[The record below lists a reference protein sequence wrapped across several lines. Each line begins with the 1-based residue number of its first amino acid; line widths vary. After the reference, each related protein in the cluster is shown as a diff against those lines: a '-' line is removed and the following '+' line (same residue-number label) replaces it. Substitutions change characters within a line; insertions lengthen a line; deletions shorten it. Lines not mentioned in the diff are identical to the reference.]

1 MKITVFT
8 EKKNDFA
15 QDSKELKTQLK
26 NLLNIDCNMRFLNGY
41 TIQNII
47 ESDIDKAITHV
58 FSEPMV
64 DTVHQ
69 TLPLNLGTIFAREP
83 LPGQYDQRSDSATQC
98 LKCLNFDSEPNV
110 KSFQVVLFDRILSL
124 DEQNRFIRFWI
135 NPVEMRLK
143 DLNREIVVVEK
154 KDEPSLVDFCMW
166 DEIKLKQFLSEHS
179 AAMTID
185 DFKLIQAYFI
195 EHLHRDLSFTEFKVL
210 DTYWSDHCRH
220 TTFETEITDIEIEES
235 SYADALKQS
244 LNQFLDMRLKL
255 NRIYK
260 PITLMEI
267 ATIFGRFRQ
276 DPRVEISDEVNA
288 CSVMIDVETDTGIEE
303 WLLMF
308 KNETHNHPT
317 EIEPFGGASTCIGGA
332 IRDPLSG
339 RSYVYQAMRISG
351 CGNVKESF
359 ESTLENKLPQRII
372 ASKATQ
378 GNSSYGNQ
386 IGVATTFVKEIY
398 HPSYVAKHLECGA
411 VVGAVKKENVKR
423 LKPEAGDIVILIG
436 GRTGRDGIGGAT
448 GSSKIQSSNS
458 LTSCGSEVQKG
469 NAPEERKLQRLFRN
483 PNVTKLIKKANDFG
497 AGGVCVAIGELAD
510 GCTIQ
515 LDAVPVKYEG
525 LNPTEI
531 AISESQE
538 RMAVVIDPKDCEIFM
553 EYARNENIEASIV
566 AKISDLDRLVMKY
579 EDTIVVDLPRELIN
593 TNGVRQKVQSIL
605 SAKTL
610 FSKEPHKFN
619 ERCLLEHLNQISV
632 SSQKGLIEQFD
643 GSIGATTVLYP
654 LGGKYQLTPAC
665 ASVQK
670 IAVEKGNTKTTSIL
684 TYGFNPSLSEINP
697 FMSAQASVLES
708 IARTIAVGGS
718 VESIFF
724 SFQEYFARLYKD
736 PKKWGNVIQTLL
748 GALSVQE
755 AFNRPAIGG
764 KDSMSGSFNE
774 KDVLDTFIS
783 FACSTASISN
793 IISNE
798 TKSAGD
804 KLYLVQAQ
812 RFDNGL
818 FNLESIKK
826 DYLECEHLIASKQ
839 IISAQIVSHSLA
851 SSLCEMSFG
860 NGLGFNINTNL
871 DLLEDYPASLILEV
885 SPNVSLDKWIHL
897 GYTTEHGFVFNDV
910 RVEYNHAKLAY
921 TSGLEFLYPIH
932 APSQNKSIQTIE
944 TSLSYTSYKFDAVD
958 DVKVVIAVFPGT
970 NCEVD
975 TARAFEK
982 AGASVNYA
990 LIRNLDSNQLKTS
1003 IKEFCDLLDDSHI
1016 LVLPGGFSGGD
1027 EPDGSAK
1034 FIVNILH
1041 NEEVKQAVDRLLKRD
1056 GLIIGICNGFQALI
1070 KTGYLPYGE
1079 LRDLNENDATL
1090 AHNTIHRHIS
1100 TIVNIRQSSN
1110 ASPWLGTDSLGQIS
1124 KVPLS
1129 HGEGRLV
1136 ISPEL
1141 YQTCLEKGQI
1151 AYQYVD
1157 FEGKATMDPQFNVN
1171 GSSYAIEGMISPNGR
1186 ILGKMGHT
1194 ERIQVGCYLNIP
1206 DMMEMKLFENG
1217 VNFFKRGKI

>member
-1 MKITVFT
+1 MKRTIYT
-8 EKKNDFA
+8 EKRNGFNQEA
-15 QDSKELKTQLK
+15 LNLKQQLK
-26 NLLNIDCNMRFLNGY
+26 NLLDIECELRVLNGY
-41 TIQNII
+41 TIENID
-47 ESDIDKAITHV
+47 EKDITNAIQHV

-64 DTVHQ
+64 DRVYESIPMNDGQ
-69 TLPLNLGTIFAREP
+69 IYAREP
-83 LPGQYDQRSDSATQC
+83 LPGQYDQRSDSAIQC
-98 LKCLNFDSEPNV
+98 IKCLDFESEPNV
-110 KSFQVVLFDRILSL
+110 KTFQVVLF
-124 DEQNRFIRFWI
+124 NRMLTNHEHLKFIKYWI

-143 DLNREIVVVEK
+143 NLIEDDQTIEIIK
-154 KDEPSLVDFCMW
+154 EPLLQNFCKW
-166 DEIKLKQFLSEHS
+166 EELKLIQFLKDQS
-179 AAMTID
+179 AAMTLD
-185 DFKLIQAYFI
+185 DLKLIQSYFNN
-195 EHLHRDLSFTEFKVL
+195 HLHRDLTFTEFKVL

-220 TTFETEITDIEIEES
+220 TTFETEITKINIEEGP
-235 SYADALKQS
+235 YKDAIEHAF
-244 LNQFLDMRLKL
+244 NQFLTMRNSL
-255 NRIYK
+255 NRNNK
-260 PITLMEI
+260 PITLMEM
-267 ATIFGRFRQ
+267 ATMFGRFNK
-276 DPRVEISDEVNA
+276 DPRIELSDEVNA
-288 CSVMIDVETDTGIEE
+288 CSVMIDVEIDNRVEE

-359 ESTLENKLPQRII
+359 ESTLPNKLPQRII

-386 IGVATTFVKEIY
+386 IGVTTTFVKEIY

-423 LKPEAGDIVILIG
+423 LKPETGDIVILLG

-458 LTSCGSEVQKG
+458 LQTSGSEVQKG

-483 PNVTKLIKKANDFG
+483 PNVTQLIKKANDFG

-515 LDAVPVKYEG
+515 LDKVPLKYLG
-525 LNPTEI
+525 LTPTEI

-538 RMAVVIDPKDCEIFM
+538 RMAVVIEPKDSESFLA
-553 EYARNENIEASIV
+553 YARNENVEATIV
-566 AKISDLDRLVMKY
+566 ATITDTNRLIMKY
-579 EDTIVVDLPRELIN
+579 GNDVVVDLPRDLIN
-593 TNGVRQKVQSIL
+593 TNGVRQKIEAIL
-605 SAKTL
+605 SQNGYTKSA
-610 FSKEPHKFN
+610 SKPFTELS
-619 ERCLLEHLNQISV
+619 LLEHLNDLNV

-654 LGGKYQLTPAC
+654 LGGKHQLTPAL

-670 IAVEKGNTKTTSIL
+670 ISLEHGTTNTVSIL
-684 TYGFNPSLSEINP
+684 TYGFNPSLAEINP

-718 VESIFF
+718 IKNIFF

-736 PKKWGNVIQTLL
+736 PKKWGNVVQTLL
-748 GALSVQE
+748 GAQSVQD
-755 AFNRPAIGG
+755 AFGRPAIGG

-774 KDVLDTFIS
+774 KDVIDTFIS
-783 FACSTASISN
+783 FACSTRSVEN

-798 TKSAGD
+798 TKNVGN
-804 KLYLVQAQ
+804 KLYFVQAK
-812 RFDNGL
+812 RFENGL
-818 FNLESIKK
+818 FDLDSIKETYQ
-826 DYLECEHLIASKQ
+826 YLEELIASKQ
-839 IISAQIVSHSLA
+839 VVSAQLINQTLA
-851 SSLCEMSFG
+851 TSLCEMSFG
-860 NGLGFNINTNL
+860 NGLGFNIKTDL
-871 DLLEDYPASLILEV
+871 DLLSDYPASLIIEV
-885 SPNVSLDKWIHL
+885 NPDNELDYPCL
-897 GYTTEHGFVFNDV
+897 GEVTENQFIFNGIIID
-910 RVEYNHAKLAY
+910 YNHAKCAY
-921 TSGLEFLYPIH
+921 ESGLTFLYPIIG
-932 APSQNKSIQTIE
+932 PKQELSIE
-944 TSLSYTSYKFDAVD
+944 TITSNIGYKPYAYEPVE

-982 AGASVNYA
+982 AGAQVKQA
-990 LIRNLDSNQLKTS
+990 LIRNLDANQLKES
-1003 IKEFCDLLDDSHI
+1003 IQDFCKMIDESHI
-1016 LVLPGGFSGGD
+1016 LALPGGFSGGD

-1034 FIVNILH
+1034 FIVNILL
-1041 NEEVKQAVDRLLKRD
+1041 NEDVKNAVRRLLNRD
-1056 GLIIGICNGFQALI
+1056 GLMIGICNGFQALI
-1070 KTGYLPYGE
+1070 KTGYIPFGE
-1079 LRDLNENDATL
+1079 IRQLDETDATL

-1100 TIVNIRQSSN
+1100 TMANIRQSTN
-1110 ASPWLGTDSLGQIS
+1110 ASPWLNQEDLAYVS

-1136 ISPEL
+1136 ISPE
-1141 YQTCLEKGQI
+1141 QFKTCVANGQI
-1151 AYQYVD
+1151 AFQYVNH
-1157 FEGKATMDPQFNVN
+1157 EGQATMDPHFNVN

-1194 ERIQVGCYLNIP
+1194 ERIQDGCYINIP
-1206 DMMEMKLFENG
+1206 DMSEMKLFENG